1 MGGKQMLKSKWIAS
15 VLALALIVTP
25 VQGVTA
31 AEAGTGMEA
40 VTTEAATTS
49 GGNAVTE
56 GTQNTGD
63 NSSDN
68 SGATSA
74 AVETL
79 DVPTGLCWMA
89 ENGRLTAQ
97 WDIVPTKTG
106 DPVVYD
112 IEVYREGE
120 SETSFKDYGIP
131 RTSYSIS
138 QDMLSGGNYQFRV
151 NARYQK
157 DNIGASAFSDLSQV
171 YTVKKLAT
179 PTGLKMESYYS
190 QLRASW
196 NAITDVPSVVY
207 DTELYREGETE
218 PCKKEYGLIDSTW
231 YISMEGLT
239 GGKYRFHVRARQLS
253 GEGSTGYF
261 SDYSEAYELK
271 RLATP
276 KAIWGKDWMP
286 VLDDSQNKGQI
297 NYFEASIYKDGVQAG
312 QGAVLG
318 VETDGIDESLIN
330 RVFFWS
336 NMNASGNYQFTLRA
350 YPTKEAREAGVMYSC
365 DSEMSEVQY
374 YNQPANCLDVPTV
387 KPHATLPGVFEI
399 SNLEGA
405 IGCRLEL
412 YYDRGSNGAEWV
424 KVGTSTQCWDNADFK
439 GRIAYYDFRNM
450 IDESNKNY
458 GLGQYKVQARAISGN
473 IDEVANSYLSSLP
486 DCEPSVISSLP
497 LDMTPVGGSG
507 NTPSKDPVISP
518 APTVTEKETDQIK
531 ESLKDIVLDNK
542 NNTATAIVKDIKA
555 MENKEQ
561 LGAVMQQDSSVATL
575 MSSIEKDYLN
585 DNDITV
591 SKTIEPKVNT
601 FMDPN
606 AISVVGAGLNV
617 TSGDVALNVS
627 VPDKKVDLGKKYNN
641 YNNLQFEIKL
651 VSTELEEHGKL
662 AVPVVIT
669 MPIPKGLTSDN
680 LEIIH
685 CKTDGTY
692 ERIVPK
698 NNGNGTISFAVTEF
712 STFAFVNAVKE
723 QPADTNSKSD
733 ASADSGSSSGSTEVV
748 YDVDWNNVQNTV
760 AANQTGTTNITTGNS
775 MQVSGQLLQTLK
787 GKNGVLALH
796 TGNGITVSISGKDL
810 KKTDKNVAITFAEN
824 PNIPASAKSSVLANT
839 LYSRSFE
846 TKEKVLY
853 SVKMDIHFNVG
864 KQYAGKYAN
873 LYHYDEQTGTM
884 KLEGTYRITDTGAAM
899 FLLYHGDEYV
909 LTVTEKAPKGVVAG
923 GVSNADYTV
932 AEGDTLWGIAVKNGI
947 SLRKI
952 LAANP
957 NIKNPDRIHVGQKIV
972 IK

>member
-1 MGGKQMLKSKWIAS
+1 MLKSKWIAS

-31 AEAGTGMEA
+31 AEAVTGTEA
-40 VTTEAATTS
+40 VTDTEAATTS

-63 NSSDN
+63 NS
-68 SGATSA
+68 GATSA

-79 DVPTGLCWMA
+79 DVPTGLRWMA

-120 SETSFKDYGIP
+120 SETSIKDYGIP

-151 NARYQK
+151 NARYPK
-157 DNIGASAFSDLSQV
+157 DNIGASDFSQLSQV
-171 YTVKKLAT
+171 YTVKKIAA
-179 PTGLKMESYYS
+179 PAGLVLESYYS
-190 QLRASW
+190 QLLANW

-207 DTELYREGETE
+207 DAELYREGETE
-218 PCKKEYGLIDSTW
+218 PCKQVNGLIDNTW

-276 KAIWGKDWMP
+276 TAKWGEGWMP
-286 VLDDSQNKGQI
+286 VLDDSQNPGQVR
-297 NYFEASIYKDGVQAG
+297 YVEASVYKDGEETG
-312 QGAVLG
+312 LGAVLYMG
-318 VETDGIDESLIN
+318 TDGIDDSLIN
-330 RVFFWS
+330 SVFFYA
-336 NMNASGNYQFTLRA
+336 NMNASGDYQFTLRA
-350 YPTKEAREAGVMYSC
+350 YPTEEARKAGTMYSVG
-365 DSEMSEVQY
+365 SELSEAKNYVKPDQS
-374 YNQPANCLDVPTV
+374 LDVPVV
-387 KPHATLPGVFEI
+387 KPHATLPGVFEV

-405 IGCRLEL
+405 IGCKLEL

-424 KVGTSTQCWDNADFK
+424 KVGTSTQCWNNAHFE

-450 IDESNKNY
+450 IKEGDKNY

-473 IDEVANSYLSSLP
+473 IDEVANSDLSYLP

-497 LDMTPVGGSG
+497 LDMTPVRG
-507 NTPSKDPVISP
+507 NNNVTPEEPVITPST
-518 APTVTEKETDQIK
+518 TVSDEKAAEIK
-531 ESLKDIVLDNK
+531 NSLQNIVS
-542 NNTATAIVKDIKA
+542 NNTNATDAVANIKDS
-555 MENKEQ
+555 ENKEE
-561 LGAVMQQDSSVATL
+561 LGAAMQQDSSVAQL
-575 MSSIEKDYLN
+575 MSSIEKDYLKEN
-585 DNDITV
+585 NITV
-591 SKTIEPKVNT
+591 SKNIATKVNT

-617 TSGDVALNVS
+617 ASGNVALDVS
-627 VPDKKVDLGKKYNN
+627 VPNKWVDLGRKYNN

-651 VSTELEEHGKL
+651 VGENLAEHGKL
-662 AVPVVIT
+662 AVPVLIT
-669 MPIPKGLTSDN
+669 MPIPKGLTSSN

-692 ERIVPK
+692 ERIAPK

-712 STFAFVNAVKE
+712 STFAFVS
-723 QPADTNSKSD
+723 PAETSSNDSD
-733 ASADSGSSSGSTEVV
+733 NSGSAEIV
-748 YDVDWNNVQNTV
+748 YNVDWNNVQNTV
-760 AANQTGTTNITTGNS
+760 AANKTGTTDITTGNS

-787 GKNGVLALH
+787 DTKGVLALH
-796 TGNGITVSISGKDL
+796 TGNGIAVSICGKDV

-824 PNIPASAKSSVLANT
+824 PNIPASAKSSVLANA

-846 TKEKVLY
+846 MKEKVLY

-864 KQYAGKYAN
+864 KQFAGKYAN
-873 LYHYDEQTGTM
+873 LYHYDELTGTM

-899 FLLYHGDEYV
+899 FLLYHGDEYI

-932 AEGDTLWGIAVKNGI
+932 AKGDTLWSIAAKNGI

>member
-1 MGGKQMLKSKWIAS
+1 MLKSKWIAS

-31 AEAGTGMEA
+31 AEAVTGTET
-40 VTTEAATTS
+40 VTDTEAATTS

-56 GTQNTGD
+56 GTQNAGD
-63 NSSDN
+63 NS
-68 SGATSA
+68 GVTSA

-190 QLRASW
+190 QLLASW
-196 NAITDVPSVVY
+196 NAITDAPSVVY
-207 DTELYREGETE
+207 DAELYREGETE
-218 PCKKEYGLIDSTW
+218 PCKKVNGLIDSTW

-276 KAIWGKDWMP
+276 TATWRKGGWMP
-286 VLDDSQNKGQI
+286 VLDDSQNPGQI
-297 NYFEASIYKDGVQAG
+297 KYFEASVYKENQKIGL
-312 QGAVLG
+312 GAALH
-318 VETDGIDESLIN
+318 IDEEDSDDSVLN
-330 RVFFWS
+330 RVYFYS

-350 YPTKEAREAGVMYSC
+350 YPTEEAREAGVMYSAESQI
-365 DSEMSEVQY
+365 SEEKHYDKPTQH
-374 YNQPANCLDVPTV
+374 LDVPTV

-405 IGCRLEL
+405 IGCTMEL
-412 YYDRGSNGAEWV
+412 YYDGGSNGAHWDQV
-424 KVGTSTQCWDNADFK
+424 ATGTNCWNNANYK
-439 GRIAYYDFRNM
+439 GRITYFDFRYL
-450 IDESNKNY
+450 IKEGDSKY

-473 IDEVANSYLSSLP
+473 IAEVANSDLSGLF

-497 LDMTPVGGSG
+497 LDMTPVYG
-507 NTPSKDPVISP
+507 NNNVTPEEPVITPSTTVSDEKAAEIKNSLQNIVSNNNNATDAVASIKDS
-518 APTVTEKETDQIK
+518 
-531 ESLKDIVLDNK
+531 
-542 NNTATAIVKDIKA
+542 
-555 MENKEQ
+555 ENKEE
-561 LGAVMQQDSSVATL
+561 LGAAMQQDSSVAQL
-575 MSSIEKDYLN
+575 MSSIEKDYLKEN
-585 DNDITV
+585 NITV
-591 SKTIEPKVNT
+591 SKNIATKVNT

-617 TSGDVALNVS
+617 ASGNVALDVS
-627 VPDKKVDLGKKYNN
+627 VPNKWVDLGRKYNN

-651 VSTELEEHGKL
+651 VGDNLAEHGKL
-662 AVPVVIT
+662 AVPVLIT
-669 MPIPKGLTSDN
+669 MPIPKGLNANN

-692 ERIVPK
+692 ERIAPK

-712 STFAFVNAVKE
+712 STFAFVS
-723 QPADTNSKSD
+723 PAETSSNDSD
-733 ASADSGSSSGSTEVV
+733 NSGSAEVV
-748 YDVDWNNVQNTV
+748 YNVDWNNVQNTV
-760 AANQTGTTNITTGNS
+760 AANKTGTTDITTGNS

-787 GKNGVLALH
+787 DTKGVLALH
-796 TGNGITVSISGKDL
+796 TGNGIAVSICGKDV

-824 PNIPASAKSSVLANT
+824 PNIPASAKSSVLANA

-846 TKEKVLY
+846 MKEKVLY

-864 KQYAGKYAN
+864 KQFAGKYAN
-873 LYHYDEQTGTM
+873 LYHYDELTGTM

-899 FLLYHGDEYV
+899 FLLYHGDEYI

-932 AEGDTLWGIAVKNGI
+932 AEGDTLWGIAAKNGI

>member
-63 NSSDN
+63 NS
-68 SGATSA
+68 GATSA
-74 AVETL
+74 AEEKL
-79 DVPTGLCWMA
+79 DTPTELSWKCEYGKPTVQWKAVPS
-89 ENGRLTAQ
+89 
-97 WDIVPTKTG
+97 KT
-106 DPVVYD
+106 DKQVVYD
-112 IEVYREGE
+112 IEVYREGD
-120 SETSFKDYGIP
+120 SEPSYQDYGIP
-131 RTSYSIS
+131 TTSFIIS
-138 QDMLSGGNYQFRV
+138 QGLSEGNYQFRV
-151 NARYQK
+151 RARYPE
-157 DNIGASAFSDLSQV
+157 NELAASDFSQLSQV
-171 YTVKKLAT
+171 YTVKKIAT

-190 QLRASW
+190 QLCASW

-207 DTELYREGETE
+207 DTELYLEGETE
-218 PCKKEYGLIDSTW
+218 PCKKEYGLNDNAW
-231 YISMEGLT
+231 YIPMEGLT
-239 GGKYRFHVRARQLS
+239 GGKYRFRVMARQLN
-253 GEGSTGYF
+253 GEEINSDF
-261 SDYSEAYELK
+261 SEYSEVFEVFELK
-271 RLATP
+271 RLVTP
-276 KAIWGKDWMP
+276 TAKWGEGWMP

-374 YNQPANCLDVPTV
+374 YNQPANRLDVPTV

-531 ESLKDIVLDNK
+531 ESLNNIVLDNK
-542 NNTATAIVKDIKA
+542 NNTATIVKNIQA

-561 LGAVMQQDSSVATL
+561 IGAVMQQDSSVATL
-575 MSSIEKDYLN
+575 MSSIEKDYLKAN
-585 DNDITV
+585 NITV

-617 TSGDVALNVS
+617 ASGNVALDVS
-627 VPDKKVDLGKKYNN
+627 VPNKWVDLGRKYNN

-651 VSTELEEHGKL
+651 VGDNLAEHGKL
-662 AVPVVIT
+662 AVPVLIT
-669 MPIPKGLTSDN
+669 MPIPKGLNANN

-692 ERIVPK
+692 ERIAPK

-712 STFAFVNAVKE
+712 STFAFVS
-723 QPADTNSKSD
+723 PAETSSNDSD
-733 ASADSGSSSGSTEVV
+733 NSGSAEVV
-748 YDVDWNNVQNTV
+748 YNVDWNNVQNTV
-760 AANQTGTTNITTGNS
+760 AANKTGTTDITTGNS

-787 GKNGVLALH
+787 DTKGVLALH
-796 TGNGITVSISGKDL
+796 TGNGIAVSICGKDV

-909 LTVTEKAPKGVVAG
+909 LTVTEKAPKRAVAG

-932 AEGDTLWGIAVKNGI
+932 AEGDTLWGIAARNGI

>member
-1 MGGKQMLKSKWIAS
+1 MLKSKWIAS
-15 VLALALIVTP
+15 VLALALIVSP

-31 AEAGTGMEA
+31 AEAVTGTETVTGTEA
-40 VTTEAATTS
+40 VTDTEAATTS

-68 SGATSA
+68 SGVTSA

-120 SETSFKDYGIP
+120 SETSFKDYGIQ

-171 YTVKKLAT
+171 YTVKKIAT
-179 PTGLKMESYYS
+179 PTGLKLESYSS
-190 QLRASW
+190 QLLAKW
-196 NAITDVPSVVY
+196 NAITDAPSVVY
-207 DTELYREGETE
+207 DAELYREGETE

-276 KAIWGKDWMP
+276 TATWGEGWMP

-297 NYFEASIYKDGVQAG
+297 HYFEASIYKDGVQAG

-318 VETDGIDESLIN
+318 VEKDGIDESLIN

-365 DSEMSEVQY
+365 DSEMSKVQY
-374 YNQPANCLDVPTV
+374 YNQPANRLNVPTV

-473 IDEVANSYLSSLP
+473 IDEVANSDLSYLP

-518 APTVTEKETDQIK
+518 APTVSDEKAAEIKNSLQNIVSNNNNATDAVASIK
-531 ESLKDIVLDNK
+531 DS
-542 NNTATAIVKDIKA
+542 
-555 MENKEQ
+555 ENKEE
-561 LGAVMQQDSSVATL
+561 LGAAMQQDSSVAQL
-575 MSSIEKDYLN
+575 MSSIEKDYLKEN
-585 DNDITV
+585 NITV
-591 SKTIEPKVNT
+591 SKNIATKVNT

-617 TSGDVALNVS
+617 ASGNVALDVS
-627 VPDKKVDLGKKYNN
+627 VPNKWVDLGRKYNN

-651 VSTELEEHGKL
+651 VGDNLAEHGKL
-662 AVPVVIT
+662 AVPVLIT
-669 MPIPKGLTSDN
+669 MPIPKGLNANN

-692 ERIVPK
+692 ERIAPK

-712 STFAFVNAVKE
+712 STFAFVS
-723 QPADTNSKSD
+723 PAETSSNDSD
-733 ASADSGSSSGSTEVV
+733 DSGSAEIV
-748 YDVDWNNVQNTV
+748 YNVDWNNVQNTV
-760 AANQTGTTNITTGNS
+760 AANKTGTTDITTGNS

-787 GKNGVLALH
+787 DTKGVLALH
-796 TGNGITVSISGKDL
+796 TGNGIAVSICGKDV

-824 PNIPASAKSSVLANT
+824 PNIPASAKSSVLANA

-846 TKEKVLY
+846 MKEKVLY

-864 KQYAGKYAN
+864 KQFAGKYAN
-873 LYHYDEQTGTM
+873 LYHYDELTGTM

-899 FLLYHGDEYV
+899 FLLYHGDEYI

-932 AEGDTLWGIAVKNGI
+932 AEGDTLWGIAAKNGI

>member
-1 MGGKQMLKSKWIAS
+1 MLKSKWIAS

-31 AEAGTGMEA
+31 AEAVTGTET
-40 VTTEAATTS
+40 VTDTEAATTS

-63 NSSDN
+63 NS
-68 SGATSA
+68 GVTSA

-89 ENGRLTAQ
+89 GNGRLTAQ

-179 PTGLKMESYYS
+179 PTGLKLESYYS
-190 QLRASW
+190 QLVASW
-196 NAITDVPSVVY
+196 NAITDIPSVVY
-207 DTELYREGETE
+207 DAELYREGETK
-218 PCKKEYGLIDSTW
+218 PCKEENGLKNNEW
-231 YISMEGLT
+231 YISMDELT
-239 GGKYRFHVRARQLS
+239 GGKYQFRVMARQLN
-253 GEGSTGYF
+253 GERINSDF
-261 SDYSEAYELK
+261 SEYSEVFELK

-276 KAIWGKDWMP
+276 TATWREGGWMP
-286 VLDDSQNKGQI
+286 VLDDSQNPGQI
-297 NYFEASIYKDGVQAG
+297 KYFEASVYKENQKIGL
-312 QGAVLG
+312 GAALH
-318 VETDGIDESLIN
+318 IDEEDSDDSVLN
-330 RVFFWS
+330 RVYFYS

-350 YPTKEAREAGVMYSC
+350 YPTEEAREAGVMYSAESQI
-365 DSEMSEVQY
+365 SEEKHYDKPTQH
-374 YNQPANCLDVPTV
+374 LDVPTV

-405 IGCRLEL
+405 IGCTMEL
-412 YYDRGSNGAEWV
+412 YYDGGSNGAHWDQV
-424 KVGTSTQCWDNADFK
+424 ATGTNCWNNANYK
-439 GRIAYYDFRNM
+439 GRITYFDFRYL
-450 IDESNKNY
+450 IKEGDSKY

-473 IDEVANSYLSSLP
+473 IAEVANSDLSGLF

-497 LDMTPVGGSG
+497 LDMTPVYG
-507 NTPSKDPVISP
+507 NNNVTPEEPVITPSTTVSDEKAAEIKNSLQNIVSNNNNATDAVASIKDS
-518 APTVTEKETDQIK
+518 
-531 ESLKDIVLDNK
+531 
-542 NNTATAIVKDIKA
+542 
-555 MENKEQ
+555 ENKEE
-561 LGAVMQQDSSVATL
+561 LGAAMQQDSSVAQL
-575 MSSIEKDYLN
+575 MSSIEKDYLKEN
-585 DNDITV
+585 NITV
-591 SKTIEPKVNT
+591 SKNIATKVNT

-617 TSGDVALNVS
+617 ASGNVALDVS
-627 VPDKKVDLGKKYNN
+627 VPNKWVDLGRKYNN
-641 YNNLQFEIKL
+641 YNNLQCEIKL
-651 VSTELEEHGKL
+651 VGDNLAEHGKL
-662 AVPVVIT
+662 AVPVLIT
-669 MPIPKGLTSDN
+669 MPIPKGLNANN

-692 ERIVPK
+692 ERIAPK

-712 STFAFVNAVKE
+712 STFAFVS
-723 QPADTNSKSD
+723 PAETSSNDSD
-733 ASADSGSSSGSTEVV
+733 NSGSAEVV
-748 YDVDWNNVQNTV
+748 YNVDWNNVQNTV
-760 AANQTGTTNITTGNS
+760 AANKTGTTDITTGNS

-787 GKNGVLALH
+787 DTKGVLALH
-796 TGNGITVSISGKDL
+796 TGNGIAVSICGKDV

-824 PNIPASAKSSVLANT
+824 PNIPASAKSSVLANA

-846 TKEKVLY
+846 MKEKVLY

-864 KQYAGKYAN
+864 KQFAGKYAN
-873 LYHYDEQTGTM
+873 LYHYDELTGTM

-899 FLLYHGDEYV
+899 FLLYHGDEYI

-932 AEGDTLWGIAVKNGI
+932 AEGDTLWGIAAKNGI

>member
-1 MGGKQMLKSKWIAS
+1 MLKSKWIAS

-31 AEAGTGMEA
+31 AEAVTGTETVTGTEA
-40 VTTEAATTS
+40 VTDTEAATTS

-63 NSSDN
+63 NF
-68 SGATSA
+68 GATSA
-74 AVETL
+74 AEEKL
-79 DVPTGLCWMA
+79 DTPTEPSWKCEYGMPTVQWNAVPS
-89 ENGRLTAQ
+89 
-97 WDIVPTKTG
+97 KT
-106 DPVVYD
+106 DKQVVYD
-112 IEVYREGE
+112 IEVYREGD
-120 SETSFKDYGIP
+120 SEPSYQDYGIP
-131 RTSYSIS
+131 TTSFTIS
-138 QDMLSGGNYQFRV
+138 QGLSEGNYQFRV
-151 NARYQK
+151 RARYPE
-157 DNIGASAFSDLSQV
+157 NNLAASDFSQFSQV
-171 YTVKKLAT
+171 YTVKKIAT
-179 PTGLKMESYYS
+179 PTGLKLETFYS
-190 QLRASW
+190 KLYASW
-196 NAITDVPSVVY
+196 NPITDAPSVVY
-207 DTELYREGETE
+207 DTELYREGEKE
-218 PCKKEYGLIDSTW
+218 PCKKEYGLNDNAW
-231 YISMEGLT
+231 YIPVDGLAD
-239 GGKYRFHVRARQLS
+239 GKYRFRVMARQLN
-253 GEGSTGYF
+253 GEEINSDF
-261 SDYSEAYELK
+261 SEYSEVFELK
-271 RLATP
+271 KLATP
-276 KAIWGKDWMP
+276 TAKWGEGWMP

-297 NYFEASIYKDGVQAG
+297 RSFDVDIYKNG
-312 QGAVLG
+312 
-318 VETDGIDESLIN
+318 ERIDRTADLWVRNEENDFDYSQIN
-330 RVFFWS
+330 RVIFLSKF
-336 NMNASGNYQFTLRA
+336 NDSGAYQITMKA
-350 YPTKEAREAGVMYSC
+350 VPTEKSTYFVSDISAL
-365 DSEMSEVQY
+365 SEVKNY
-374 YNQPANCLDVPTV
+374 VMPDKHLDVPTV

-399 SNLEGA
+399 SNLDGS
-405 IGCRLEL
+405 IGCTTEL
-412 YYDRGSNGAEWV
+412 YYDCGSNGAEWIQV
-424 KVGTSTQCWDNADFK
+424 ERSTYTWNNADFQQ
-439 GRIAYYDFRNM
+439 IVYYDFRKQ
-450 IDESNKNY
+450 IDKNNIHY
-458 GLGQYKVQARAISGN
+458 GLGQYKLQARAISGN
-473 IDEVANSYLSSLP
+473 IDEVANSDLSGLF

-518 APTVTEKETDQIK
+518 APTVTDKETDQIK
-531 ESLKDIVLDNK
+531 ETLKGIVLDNK

-555 MENKEQ
+555 IENKEQ

-617 TSGDVALNVS
+617 ASGNVALDVS
-627 VPDKKVDLGKKYNN
+627 VPNKWVDLGRKYNN

-651 VSTELEEHGKL
+651 VGDNLAEHGKL
-662 AVPVVIT
+662 AVPVLIT

-685 CKTDGTY
+685 CKTDDTY

-698 NNGNGTISFAVTEF
+698 NNGDGTISFAVTEF

-723 QPADTNSKSD
+723 QPSDTNSKSD
-733 ASADSGSSSGSTEVV
+733 AATDSGSSSGSTEVV

-775 MQVSGQLLQTLK
+775 MQVSVQLLQTLK

-810 KKTDKNVAITFAEN
+810 KKTDKNVALTFAEN

-864 KQYAGKYAN
+864 KQFAGKYAN

-923 GVSNADYTV
+923 GVTNADYTV

>member
-1 MGGKQMLKSKWIAS
+1 MLKSKWIAS

-31 AEAGTGMEA
+31 AEAVTGTEA
-40 VTTEAATTS
+40 VTDTEAATTS

-74 AVETL
+74 AEEKL
-79 DVPTGLCWMA
+79 DTPTELSWKCEYGKPTVQWKAVPS
-89 ENGRLTAQ
+89 
-97 WDIVPTKTG
+97 KT
-106 DPVVYD
+106 DKQVVYD
-112 IEVYREGE
+112 IEVYREGD
-120 SETSFKDYGIP
+120 SEPSYQDYGIP
-131 RTSYSIS
+131 TTSFAIS
-138 QDMLSGGNYQFRV
+138 EGLSEGNYQFRV
-151 NARYQK
+151 RARYPE
-157 DNIGASAFSDLSQV
+157 NELAASDFSQLSQV
-171 YTVKKLAT
+171 YTVKKIAI
-179 PTGLKMESYYS
+179 PTGLKLETFYS
-190 QLRASW
+190 KLYASW
-196 NAITDVPSVVY
+196 NPITDAPSVVY
-207 DTELYREGETE
+207 DTELYREGEKE
-218 PCKKEYGLIDSTW
+218 PCKKEYGLYHNAW
-231 YISMEGLT
+231 YIPVDGLAD
-239 GGKYRFHVRARQLS
+239 GKYRFRVMARQLN
-253 GEGSTGYF
+253 GEEINSDF
-261 SDYSEAYELK
+261 SEYSEVFELK
-271 RLATP
+271 KLATP
-276 KAIWGKDWMP
+276 TAKWGEGWMP
-286 VLDDSQNKGQI
+286 VLDDSQYKEQIAYFDVDIYKNGESIGQI
-297 NYFEASIYKDGVQAG
+297 
-312 QGAVLG
+312 
-318 VETDGIDESLIN
+318 TDLWMNDKENNIDYSLIN
-330 RVFFWS
+330 RVRFLSKFNDSGAYQITMKAVPTDNSTSYAS
-336 NMNASGNYQFTLRA
+336 NTSAL
-350 YPTKEAREAGVMYSC
+350 
-365 DSEMSEVQY
+365 SEVKNY
-374 YNQPANCLDVPTV
+374 VMPDNHLDVPTV

-399 SNLEGA
+399 SNLDGS
-405 IGCRLEL
+405 IGCTTEL
-412 YYDRGSNGAEWV
+412 YYDRGSNGAEWIQV
-424 KVGTSTQCWDNADFK
+424 ERSTYTWNNADFQQ
-439 GRIAYYDFRNM
+439 IVYYDFRKQ
-450 IDESNKNY
+450 IDKNNIHY
-458 GLGQYKVQARAISGN
+458 GLGQYRLQARAISGN
-473 IDEVANSYLSSLP
+473 IAEVANSDLSGLF

-497 LDMTPVGGSG
+497 LDMTPVEGSG

-518 APTVTEKETDQIK
+518 APTVTDKETDQIK

-627 VPDKKVDLGKKYNN
+627 VPDKKIDLGKKYNN

-698 NNGNGTISFAVTEF
+698 NNGDGTISFAVTEF

-733 ASADSGSSSGSTEVV
+733 TAADSGSSSGSGSVEVV

-787 GKNGVLALH
+787 SKNGVLALH

-899 FLLYHGDEYV
+899 LLLYHGDEYV